1 MQTKNGKNK
10 KRPGPVA
17 RDMGS
22 ENPRGTS
29 DPLSLA
35 PGTGHP
41 LLEIEGG
48 MTDGTMF
55 CSRLGFRV

>member
-35 PGTGHP
+35 QGTGHQ

-48 MTDGTMF
+48 YDRWHYVLF
-55 CSRLGFRV
+55 